1 MAKSSVSKL
10 VPKVPPLPSVPG
22 MSRRQQFSAST
33 KKTLVEVAERL
44 FTEHGYASTSLDAI
58 VAGAEVTK
66 GALYHH
72 FSGKQA
78 LYEVVFE
85 KVEAA
90 TAQSIDAAMR
100 ESKDPW
106 EQARAGLR
114 TFLEAVQQP
123 TYRRIVVQE
132 GPAVLGYQ
140 RYREQE
146 ERSTFTVV
154 EDIVA
159 AVLRAGD
166 RNVDDE
172 MVATFARLFFG
183 AMSAAGESVT
193 EASDPE
199 DAAERIE
206 LAVTYLLTGVQT
218 LAKQGVK
225 VEDMR

>member
-1 MAKSSVSKL
+1 M
-10 VPKVPPLPSVPG
+10 
-22 MSRRQQFSAST
+22 
-33 KKTLVEVAERL
+33 
-44 FTEHGYASTSLDAI
+44 
-58 VAGAEVTK
+58 
-66 GALYHH
+66 
-72 FSGKQA
+72 
-78 LYEVVFE
+78 
-85 KVEAA
+85 
-90 TAQSIDAAMR
+90 
-100 ESKDPW
+100 
-106 EQARAGLR
+106 
-114 TFLEAVQQP
+114 
-123 TYRRIVVQE
+123 
-132 GPAVLGYQ
+132 LGYQ

-166 RNVDDE
+166 RTVDDE

-218 LAKQGVK
+218 LAKQGVR

>member
-1 MAKSSVSKL
+1 
-10 VPKVPPLPSVPG
+10 

-33 KKTLVEVAERL
+33 KKTLVEVAEKL

-100 ESKDPW
+100 ETKDPW

-166 RNVDDE
+166 RTVDGE

-183 AMSAAGESVT
+183 AMSAAGESVA
-193 EASDPE
+193 EASNPE
-199 DAAERIE
+199 EAAERVE

-218 LAKQGVK
+218 LAQQGVK

>member
-1 MAKSSVSKL
+1 
-10 VPKVPPLPSVPG
+10 

-100 ESKDPW
+100 ETKDPW

-114 TFLEAVQQP
+114 TFLQAVQQP

-166 RNVDDE
+166 RNVDDQ

-218 LAKQGVK
+218 LAKQGIK

>member
-1 MAKSSVSKL
+1 
-10 VPKVPPLPSVPG
+10 

-100 ESKDPW
+100 ETKDPW

-114 TFLEAVQQP
+114 TFLQAVQQP

-159 AVLRAGD
+159 AALRAGD
-166 RNVDDE
+166 RNVDDQ

-218 LAKQGVK
+218 LAKQGIK

>member
-1 MAKSSVSKL
+1 
-10 VPKVPPLPSVPG
+10 

-33 KKTLVEVAERL
+33 KKTLIEVAERL

-90 TAQSIDAAMR
+90 TAQSIDASMR
-100 ESKDPW
+100 ETKDPW

-114 TFLEAVQQP
+114 TFLEQP

-166 RNVDDE
+166 RTVDDE

-206 LAVTYLLTGVQT
+206 RAVTYLLTGVQT

>member
-1 MAKSSVSKL
+1 MSKL

-33 KKTLVEVAERL
+33 KKTLVEVAEKL

-100 ESKDPW
+100 ETKDPW

-166 RNVDDE
+166 RTVDGE

-183 AMSAAGESVT
+183 AMSAAGESVA
-193 EASDPE
+193 EASNPE
-199 DAAERIE
+199 EAAERVE

-218 LAKQGVK
+218 LAQQGVK